1 MRLYALVAGKEDGG
15 FEQTS
20 GTVVPF
26 MPLSFFYRLPM
37 PLSICS
43 WILSYRRSLVAL
55 GHPCFIAVVA
65 SSQDLHGSTSTL
77 EARQQLSGAVPDQ
90 E

>member
-1 MRLYALVAGKEDGG
+1 MRLYALVAGNEDGG

-26 MPLSFFYRLPM
+26 MPFNFFYRLPM
-37 PLSICS
+37 SLSIRS
-43 WILSYRRSLVAL
+43 WTLSYRRSLAAL
-55 GHPCFIAVVA
+55 GHPCFVTVVA
-65 SSQDLHGSTSTL
+65 SSQDLHGSTSTP
-77 EARQQLSGAVPDQ
+77 EARQRLSGAVPDQ